1 MSKQFIFSKVAVDE
15 IEAAFNAP
23 GGDAPYL
30 SAMPFASTFK
40 TLESPIDAPQQLSSR
55 VNPDSDVETAIALF
69 EAYPGLNPLEASSRG
84 FWTYLTH
91 VDLWDYMRKRFSLSA
106 DMDVAARRNKIK
118 DKWFLGEPSQGN
130 LMRHPLAGLWWGVKL
145 SVDESRGSG
154 RYDFTRILFRDLDFL
169 TRTLGT
175 YQLGRLP
182 AAVRGI
188 LGYMFNHQEDF
199 KGQFEDKTRYIM
211 KHFNSL
217 GGALHL
223 GCLDENFYAE
233 ELDRTRDEWIK
244 PINKKTPDAQPAA
257 TEAQSTSQN
266 AIQ

>member
-23 GGDAPYL
+23 GGDAAYL
-30 SAMPFASTFK
+30 GAVPFATTFK

-55 VNPDSDVETAIALF
+55 VNPNSDVETAIALF

-154 RYDFTRILFRDLDFL
+154 RYDLTRILFRDLDFL

-223 GCLDENFYAE
+223 GCLDENFYAD
-233 ELDRTRDEWIK
+233 ELDRTRDEWLN
-244 PINKKTPDAQPAA
+244 PNNKIAPKAQPAA
-257 TEAQSTSQN
+257 AETQSSSQS
-266 AIQ
+266 

>member
-1 MSKQFIFSKVAVDE
+1 MAKQFIFSKAAVDE
-15 IEAAFNAP
+15 IEASFNAQ
-23 GGDAPYL
+23 GGDAAYL
-30 SAMPFASTFK
+30 SVVPFATAFK
-40 TLESPIDAPQQLSSR
+40 TLESPIDAPLQLPSR
-55 VNPDSDVETAIALF
+55 VNPDSDIDTAIALF
-69 EAYPGLNPLEASSRG
+69 EAYPRLNPLEASSRG

-91 VDLWDYMRKRFSLSA
+91 VDLWDYMRKRFPLSA
-106 DMDVAARRNKIK
+106 NMDVAARRNKIK
-118 DKWFLGEPSQGN
+118 EKWFLGEPSQGS

-154 RYDFTRILFRDLDFL
+154 RYDLTRILFRDLDFL

-233 ELDRTRDEWIK
+233 ELNRIRDEWINPNGK
-244 PINKKTPDAQPAA
+244 NSSVAQVAAPEAPDQ
-257 TEAQSTSQN
+257 TQV
-266 AIQ
+266 

>member
-1 MSKQFIFSKVAVDE
+1 MSKQLIFSQVAVDRIME
-15 IEAAFNAP
+15 AFNAP
-23 GGDAPYL
+23 GGDSAYL
-30 SAMPFASTFK
+30 NSVPFATTYK
-40 TLESPIDAPQQLSSR
+40 TLESPIDAPTQLSSR
-55 VNPDSDVETAIALF
+55 VNPDSDVDTAIALY
-69 EAYPGLNPLEASSRG
+69 EAYPNLNPLEASSRG

-91 VDLWDYMRKRFSLSA
+91 IDLWGYMRNRFPLSA
-106 DMDVAARRNKIK
+106 DMDATARRNKIR
-118 DKWFLGEPSQGN
+118 DKWFLGEPSQGS

-145 SVDESRGSG
+145 SIDESRGNG
-154 RYDFTRILFRDLDFL
+154 KYDLTRILFRDLDFL

-182 AAVRGI
+182 SAVRGI
-188 LGYMFNHQEDF
+188 LGYMFNHPEDF

-233 ELDRTRDEWIK
+233 ELDRTRDEWIN
-244 PINKKTPDAQPAA
+244 PNHKKAPVVQPTIVGPNDALKTLA
-257 TEAQSTSQN
+257 
-266 AIQ
+266 

>member
-1 MSKQFIFSKVAVDE
+1 MAKQLIFSKAAVDQL
-15 IEAAFNAP
+15 EASFNAP
-23 GGDAPYL
+23 GGDAAYL
-30 SAMPFASTFK
+30 SAAPFAAAFK
-40 TLESPIDAPQQLSSR
+40 TLESPIDAPHQLPSR
-55 VNPDSDVETAIALF
+55 VNPNSDVDTAIALY
-69 EAYPGLNPLEASSRG
+69 EAYPNLNPLEASSRG

-91 VDLWDYMRKRFSLSA
+91 VDLWNYMRNRFPLSA

-118 DKWFLGEPSQGN
+118 DKWFLGEPSQGS

-154 RYDFTRILFRDLDFL
+154 RYDLTRILFRDLDFL

-211 KHFNSL
+211 KHFNSM

-223 GCLDENFYAE
+223 GCLDEKFYAE
-233 ELDRTRDEWIK
+233 EMDRTRNEWINPNTK
-244 PINKKTPDAQPAA
+244 SAPTTKSTIVEPQDAP
-257 TEAQSTSQN
+257 T
-266 AIQ
+266 